1 MMAGARMHLVCRED
15 ALASA
20 APAVAAEQ
28 VVHLA
33 PGLAAPVPAEHD
45 FAAPTR
51 PPPDFRVLHPLARA
65 LVRPALL
72 TLEHLRQRLWK
83 RQRSGV

>member
-1 MMAGARMHLVCRED
+1 MADARMHLVRRED

-33 PGLAAPVPAEHD
+33 PGLPAPVSAEHH

-51 PPPDFRVLHPLARA
+51 PPPDRRVLHALARP
-65 LVRPALL
+65 LTRPALL
-72 TLEHLRQRLWK
+72 TLEHLRQGLGK
-83 RQRSGV
+83 RQRAGV